1 MRCRKGGPLAV
12 TDANLLLGRLIP
24 DYFPKI
30 FGKSEKEPLDVDAT
44 RDVFEKLAQNINKNS
59 ANDFSLDEIIYGCV
73 RPDSQNSM
81 SQYNVHM
88 QVHQGRQR
96 DHVSPYT
103 RADRGKGI
111 RNFFTYVRP

>member
-1 MRCRKGGPLAV
+1 M

-44 RDVFEKLAQNINKNS
+44 RTEFEKLAQNINEKS

-73 RPDSQNSM
+73 RPDTPNSI
-81 SQYNVHM
+81 SLNVM
-88 QVHQGRQR
+88 CTGSSR
-96 DHVSPYT
+96 SPT
-103 RADRGKGI
+103 RPCVVPYAR
-111 RNFFTYVRP
+111 

>member
-44 RDVFEKLAQNINKNS
+44 RSEFEKLAQNINENS
-59 ANDFSLDEIIYGCV
+59 ANDLSLDEIIYGCV
-73 RPDSQNSM
+73 RPNTPNSI
-81 SQYNVHM
+81 SECNVHRFIKVANETM
-88 QVHQGRQR
+88 CR
-96 DHVSPYT
+96 PI
-103 RADRGKGI
+103 RALTEAKGYA
-111 RNFFTYVRP
+111 TSSHM